1 MLRWGAGGTGA
12 RNRLYTN
19 VYQLGIRSLLGLPF
33 PMMQSAALDLSQ
45 LCLSCGLCCNGVIF
59 ADVKLQPVDDASRL
73 RSQGLPVTRSRSSQ
87 SQPRFVQP
95 CAALDG
101 CRCRVYGDRPQHCR
115 QFECVLFKSVAAGR
129 TEPAAA
135 LRIVRTAHKRAAK
148 VRTLLRELGDNDEQV
163 SLGLRFR
170 RMARGMQE
178 SGLDEH
184 SAAIYGE
191 LTLAVHDLNL
201 LISQAF
207 YPGDADSDA
216 Q

>member
-1 MLRWGAGGTGA
+1 
-12 RNRLYTN
+12 
-19 VYQLGIRSLLGLPF
+19 
-33 PMMQSAALDLSQ
+33 MQSAALDLNH

-59 ADVKLQPVDDASRL
+59 ADVKLQPGDDASRL
-73 RSQGLPVTRSRSSQ
+73 RALGLPVTQPRGSR

-101 CRCRVYGDRPQHCR
+101 CRCRAYAERPQHCR

-129 TEPAAA
+129 TEPSAA
-135 LRIVRTAHKRAAK
+135 LRLVRTAHKRAEK
-148 VRTLLRELGDNDEQV
+148 VRTLLRELGYKDEQV

-170 RMARGMQE
+170 RTARRVQR
-178 SGLDEH
+178 SALDENT
-184 SAAIYGE
+184 AAIYGE

-207 YPGDADSDA
+207 YPGDAGSDA

>member
-1 MLRWGAGGTGA
+1 
-12 RNRLYTN
+12 
-19 VYQLGIRSLLGLPF
+19 
-33 PMMQSAALDLSQ
+33 MQSAALDLNQ

-59 ADVKLQPVDDASRL
+59 ADVKLQSGDDASRL
-73 RSQGLPVTRSRSSQ
+73 RALGLPVTQPQVRRN
-87 SQPRFVQP
+87 QPRFVQP

-101 CRCRVYGDRPQHCR
+101 CRCRAYAERPQHCR

-129 TEPAAA
+129 TEPSAA
-135 LRIVRTAHKRAAK
+135 LRLVRTAHKRAEK
-148 VRTLLRELGDNDEQV
+148 VRTLLRELGDNDEHL

-170 RMARGMQE
+170 RTARRIQQSE
-178 SGLDEH
+178 LEETT
-184 SAAIYGE
+184 AATFGE

-207 YPGDADSDA
+207 YPGDSSSDT